1 MIRRLC
7 VLLVL
12 CLSTTVQADEAGLG
26 DAELLRYRA
35 MVDQLRCVVC
45 QNQTIAES
53 NAPLARDLRVEVATQ
68 IRAGRSD
75 REILDF
81 MTARYGDFVLY
92 KPPFRRNTWLLW
104 LGPFAVLGLALAGV
118 IHWLRRRAQTPTDE
132 ARLAPAEAERLRR
145 LLEEQERRS

>member
-1 MIRRLC
+1 MRRLA

-12 CLSTTVQADEAGLG
+12 CLSVAAQADETGLS

-104 LGPFAVLGLALAGV
+104 LGPFVVLGLALGGV
-118 IHWLRRRAQTPTDE
+118 IHWLRRRAQAPVDD